1 VFSMRSLPGC
11 YKQDKEV
18 VGSTTLETVTRQR
31 LAKTQQT
38 EDLVRA
44 EVNCGVCELAIAL

>member
-1 VFSMRSLPGC
+1 VRGPPAYEDVSPGAG
-11 YKQDKEV
+11 E
-18 VGSTTLETVTRQR
+18 RP

-44 EVNCGVCELAIAL
+44 VLNCRVCELAIVL